1 MASSISLPSCSPN
14 LMPFHIDYDGPAP
27 ISTFLRVEERVT
39 ENLDEPQPAP
49 DGPKAESSTT
59 AAGSTPSLG
68 RRAVSYLVSS
78 FRGRTLHGT
87 QIDVPVGY
95 TGLVL
100 KGVDGVKKEKG
111 RGKAPQAHSPSRAT
125 HRSTRNRRDE
135 DEDMEEYETATQSSA
150 PVLNPTAQ
158 FSSFV
163 LWHPDTLGREKDD
176 EYVRSLNEWTK
187 LSEQIHYIP
196 DDT

>member
-27 ISTFLRVEERVT
+27 ISTFLRVEEHVT
-39 ENLDEPQPAP
+39 ENLDEPVP

-59 AAGSTPSLG
+59 AAGPAPSLA
-68 RRAVSYLVSS
+68 RRAASYLVSS

-87 QIDVPVGY
+87 QIDVPAGY

-100 KGVDGVKKEKG
+100 KGVDGLKKEKG
-111 RGKAPQAHSPSRAT
+111 KGKAPQAHSPSRAT
-125 HRSTRNRRDE
+125 RRSARNRCDD
-135 DEDMEEYETATQSSA
+135 DEDMEEYEAATQSLA

-187 LSEQIHYIP
+187 LSELIHYIP

>member
-39 ENLDEPQPAP
+39 ENLDEPAP

-59 AAGSTPSLG
+59 AAGSAPSLA
-68 RRAVSYLVSS
+68 RRAASYLVSS

-87 QIDVPVGY
+87 QIDIPAGY

-111 RGKAPQAHSPSRAT
+111 KGKAPQAHSPSRAT
-125 HRSTRNRRDE
+125 RRSVRNRRDD
-135 DEDMEEYETATQSSA
+135 DEDMEEYEAATQSSA

-187 LSEQIHYIP
+187 LSELIHYIP

>member
-1 MASSISLPSCSPN
+1 MASSVSLPSCSPN

-27 ISTFLRVEERVT
+27 ISTFMRVEERVT
-39 ENLDEPQPAP
+39 ENLDEPAS
-49 DGPKAESSTT
+49 DGPQAESSTT
-59 AAGSTPSLG
+59 AAGSAPSLA
-68 RRAVSYLVSS
+68 RRAASYLVST
-78 FRGRTLHGT
+78 FRGRALRGT
-87 QIDVPVGY
+87 QIDVPAGY

-111 RGKAPQAHSPSRAT
+111 KGKAPPAHSPSRT
-125 HRSTRNRRDE
+125 TRRSSRNKHDE
-135 DEDMEEYETATQSSA
+135 DEEMEGYEAATQSLA
-150 PVLNPTAQ
+150 PVFNPTAQ

-187 LSEQIHYIP
+187 LSELIHYIP
-196 DDT
+196 DDA